1 MSRVKKR
8 KKQKKKLIVIPLLIV
23 LVLAL
28 LFSFFLCFKRK
39 LNKSSLSKNHL
50 SQKAFLNN
58 VSNNT
63 NGSSISNSTD
73 NTNLDSNSTPS
84 SNEVSSTNNTPSS
97 NEVSSSNN
105 KSSTNKTNYVVQLPS
120 NAEASKGNS
129 ITVDNA
135 TALLKNKLDIPTS
148 NINISYDHTQSKN
161 NVNYYVFQAFSSNS
175 SSKDTA
181 TMGWYYVNTS
191 TGDLFSYDIN
201 TDKLNPLK

>member
-8 KKQKKKLIVIPLLIV
+8 KKQKKKSIVIPLII
-23 LVLAL
+23 VLAL
-28 LFSFFLCFKRK
+28 LFSFFLCFKHK
-39 LNKSSLSKNHL
+39 FNNSSSAKKDLHP
-50 SQKAFLNN
+50 KAFSNN
-58 VSNNT
+58 VSSNT

-105 KSSTNKTNYVVQLPS
+105 KSSTNKTNYVVELPS

-175 SSKDTA
+175 SSKDTD
-181 TMGWYYVNTS
+181 TMGWYYVNTN

-201 TDKLNPLK
+201 NDKLNPLK